1 MKLEDIRREYL
12 QDALSED
19 NLLDDPFKQ
28 FETWLEHAVG
38 SNLPDPTAM
47 VVATVDE
54 TGQPSQRIVLLKHL
68 DDNGFVFLL
77 IPVHVK
83 RKN

>member
-19 NLLDDPFKQ
+19 NLQDDPFKQ
-28 FETWLEHAVG
+28 FETWLEHAVA
-38 SNLPDPTAM
+38 SQLPDPTAM

-68 DDNGFVFLL
+68 DDNG
-77 IPVHVK
+77 IRGSEVK
-83 RKN
+83 